1 MQRTGLEWLFRL
13 VQEPRRLWRRYL
25 VTNSTY
31 LAKIAIS
38 LLNLRQVRW
47 QHQQTKRLGASHLAL
62 KGTQS

>member
-1 MQRTGLEWLFRL
+1 
-13 VQEPRRLWRRYL
+13 
-25 VTNSTY
+25 
-31 LAKIAIS
+31 